1 MNYLLIGLAALTVV
15 IVCTAVS
22 RRTGIATPLLL
33 LVLGIVAS
41 YLPAVPDVAIEPE
54 FILAGVLP
62 LLLYSSAVRLP
73 VTDLRRNLGMIT
85 WLSGRR
91 VVISALGVGV
101 ALHLIFPAI
110 PLSLAVAFG
119 AVVSPTDA
127 VAATSIGK
135 RLGLPNRL
143 MSILEGESLVNDA
156 SALVTL
162 RTALAALAGS
172 FSFWQ
177 ALGEFGRAVLVAIV
191 VGALVGFLTSL
202 VRGRVDD
209 PVLNTVISFFV
220 PFVAYLP
227 AEELRGS
234 GVLAVVVAGLIA
246 GHQAPRRLS
255 AEARAF
261 DASNWATISFVL
273 ESSLFLILGLE
284 LTGLVSRAQEE
295 GGLGQVVAIAAI
307 TLVLLVV
314 LRALGV
320 GVAVLV
326 RNRSG
331 FLRRTEQRIEA
342 TEQWLSGAEPE
353 TERERN
359 RTESIKRSVDRHRAD
374 VAFERSE
381 PIDRKG
387 ALVLTWAG
395 MRGVVTLAAAQTI
408 PEGTQLRDT
417 LILAAFAVAV
427 ATLLCFGTSLPALIR
442 RLDFPDVS
450 AQDSREEFG
459 ALLRSLG
466 DQAVEQLGPLD
477 DQIVDG
483 RPLDPAVAERM
494 RSMVDAFRERRVVTN
509 TNEGA
514 ADQMAEIYRRY
525 IAALREALV
534 EERSIGAY
542 RSETYAKAQ
551 RMLDALETR
560 GGMSGLT

>member
-73 VTDLRRNLGMIT
+73 VTDFRRNFGMIT
-85 WLSGRR
+85 WLSVLL
-91 VVISALGVGV
+91 VVLSALGVGL
-101 ALHLIFPAI
+101 AIHLIFPAI

-135 RLGLPNRL
+135 RLGLPGRL

-177 ALGEFGRAVLVAIV
+177 ALGEFGRAVLVAVV

-246 GHQAPRRLS
+246 GHHATRRLS

-284 LTGLVSRAQEE
+284 LTGLVARAQAE

-320 GVAVLV
+320 GVAVLF

-342 TEQWLSGAEPE
+342 TEQWLSGAAPE
-353 TERERN
+353 TERQRS
-359 RTESIKRSVDRHRAD
+359 RTESIRRSVDRHRAD

-381 PIDRKG
+381 PIGRKG

-408 PEGTQLRDT
+408 PVGTQLRDT
-417 LILAAFAVAV
+417 LILAAFGVAV
-427 ATLLCFGTSLPALIR
+427 ATLLGFGSSLPALIR

-466 DQAVEQLGPLD
+466 DSAVEQLGPLD

-483 RPLDPAVAERM
+483 RPLDPAVADRM
-494 RSMVDAFRERRVVTN
+494 RSMVDAFRERRVVAN
-509 TNEGA
+509 NSEGA